1 MARRL
6 LAGLVAV
13 AAILA
18 MWLYTKSSTRREVR
32 ARLVELCAREDG
44 CLAAVRSHYDACFES
59 TFSMGGRRQKSHL
72 DVDALVTCINQKAGE
87 PYFKVDSQAR

>member
-32 ARLVELCAREDG
+32 ARLVELCGQEDG
-44 CLAAVRSHYDACFES
+44 CLAAVRSHYDACFEA
-59 TFSMGGRRQKSHL
+59 TFSMGGLQKTSHL
-72 DVDALVTCINQKAGE
+72 DVDALVTCINDKAGE
-87 PYFKVDSQAR
+87 RYFKVNR